1 MAYVVNINN
10 SVKFIAAN
18 ENEKNDL
25 NIFFPPAVAIDISE
39 ADFLKLKKNKAV
51 ATISEGTVNFTDI
64 SNSFAT
70 EEDLK
75 IHLNNLKE
83 TAKAFLEPST
93 RNDSKILH
101 STISSYYNTLNS
113 FDTSTITFP
122 LNKSWEEY
130 SEENSITYVHA
141 LQIP

>member
-1 MAYVVNINN
+1 MVYVVNINN

-25 NIFFPPAVAIDISE
+25 NILFPPTVAIDISE

-51 ATISEGTVNFTDI
+51 ATISEGTVSFTDI

-83 TAKAFLEPST
+83 TAKAFLGSS
-93 RNDSKILH
+93 NDSKILH
-101 STISSYYNTLNS
+101 STINSYYNTLNS

-130 SEENSITYVHA
+130 CEENSITYVHA